1 VTTAPRAARTRRRSV
16 LLIGLIPTLFAA
28 ALALLRPVPLS
39 RLEHAVHDVMLRSAP
54 VRPPDAAIVIVDVDE
69 RSLSTVGQWPWRRD
83 VVGRLI
89 DRLRSMGAAVVAV
102 DVIFAEPDRSASDTM
117 DDPDGSLAAAMR
129 GGRVVLGY
137 AMTFER
143 ADRHP
148 RCTLHPIGVAVVQP
162 PDDTGHAPFFQAS
175 GVLCSVRELGE
186 AASGSGFL
194 NAAPDADG
202 ILRRA
207 PLLVHYEGQI
217 YPSLAL
223 ASVAAASGARD
234 FALRVRH
241 ANAASLSMGDR
252 SVPLDGRS
260 NLLLRYRGTKR
271 TFPYVSAADVLEG
284 RVPDGRL
291 RDKIV
296 FVGTTALGTREVVA
310 TPLDTLFT
318 GVEVQAT
325 IADNLL
331 RRDFLWRPAAGPAL
345 EALLAVVIGSA
356 VALLLAW
363 RGLTAGL
370 LAGAGAAAAL
380 WFGAV
385 WLLSTRG
392 AVVSPLSPTLG
403 IVLPLATMTIAKAIV
418 ERRRADAAGREK
430 TNAQQLMVQSLLSLT
445 ETRDAETGRHSM
457 RTERYTSLLAARLSR
472 HPRFRA
478 YLTAERIELLARL
491 APLHDIGKVGVPDHI
506 LNKPGAL
513 TPEELA
519 EIRHHPVL
527 GHDVINKAERQA
539 GVRDDAILAMAKDIV
554 YTHHERWDGSGY
566 PRGLRG
572 AAIPIEGRVLAVVD
586 VYDAL
591 VTRSLYRTP
600 MSHDDAVRFI
610 AGGRGTHFDPDV
622 VDAFLDVAAEFS
634 RVPQEAEAGW

>member
-1 VTTAPRAARTRRRSV
+1 VPTASRAARSWRTV
-16 LLIGLIPTLFAA
+16 LLAGLVPALFVAT
-28 ALALLRPVPLS
+28 LALLRPES
-39 RLEHAVHDVMLRSAP
+39 FARLEHAVYDVLLRAVP
-54 VRPPDAAIVIVDVDE
+54 VRPPAHAIVIVDVDE
-69 RSLSTVGQWPWRRD
+69 RSLATRGQWPWRRD
-83 VVGRLI
+83 LVGRLI
-89 DRLRSMGAAVVAV
+89 DRLGSMGAAVVAL
-102 DVIFAEPDRSASDTM
+102 DVIFAEPDRSAPGTKG
-117 DDPDGSLAAAMR
+117 DPDAALAVALR

-143 ADRHP
+143 ADRQAP
-148 RCTLHPIGVAVVQP
+148 CTLHPIGVAVVQRG
-162 PDDTGHAPFFQAS
+162 DDPGRAPVFDAS
-175 GVLCSVRELGE
+175 GTVCSLPALAD

-207 PLLVHYEGQI
+207 PLLLQYDGRL

-223 ASVAAASGARD
+223 ASVAAATGATD

-241 ANAASLSMGDR
+241 ANSASLSIGDR

-271 TFPYVSAADVLEG
+271 TFPYVSAADVLDG

-291 RDKIV
+291 KDAIV

-331 RRDFLWRPAAGPAL
+331 QGDGLWRPSPGPAI
-345 EALLAVVIGSA
+345 EALLAI
-356 VALLLAW
+356 ALGAGIAWLLAR

-370 LAGAGAAAAL
+370 LGAAGAAGAL
-380 WFGAV
+380 WFGAA

-392 AVVSPLSPTLG
+392 AFVSPLYPALG
-403 IVLPLATMTIAKAIV
+403 IVVPLATMTIAKAIA
-418 ERRRADAAGREK
+418 ERRRADLAGREK
-430 TNAQQLMVQSLLSLT
+430 TNAQHLMVQSLLSLT

-457 RTERYTSLLAARLSR
+457 RTERYTALLATRLSR
-472 HPRFRA
+472 HPRFGA
-478 YLTAERIELLARL
+478 YLTPERVALLARL

-513 TPEELA
+513 TPEELT
-519 EIRHHPVL
+519 EIRNHPVL
-527 GHDVINKAERQA
+527 GHDAIVKAERLS
-539 GVRDDAILAMAKDIV
+539 GVRDDEILSMAKDIV
-554 YTHHERWDGSGY
+554 YTHHERWDGTGY

-572 AAIPIEGRVLAVVD
+572 TAIPIEGRVLAVVD

-600 MSHDDAVRFI
+600 MSHDDAVRYI
-610 AGGRGTHFDPDV
+610 EGGRGTHFDPDV
-622 VDAFLDVAAEFS
+622 VDAFLEVALEFS
-634 RVPQEAEAGW
+634 GVPQEA